1 MSQTYNILTYKVPK
15 DENIIKREIFLKY
28 FSWQNQQQL
37 QQLNLLLHH

>member
-15 DENIIKREIFLKY
+15 DENINKRENFLKY
-28 FSWQNQQQL
+28 FSLRNQQQL